1 MKIRFRKVFPRFTEE
16 VKRLRN
22 IERLAEI
29 RPPIP
34 SRRVILFL
42 LVILAD
48 AVVVWLLFEHTGL
61 RREAVF
67 MSGIFVLAG
76 LLWVTESLPLFATA
90 IVIIALEIIFI
101 ANPGNWP
108 GFGFADGNSPD
119 YQAFLSPLANP
130 IIVLFFGGF
139 VLAQAV
145 LKEGVDKAMASVI
158 LRWFGGKPRMVMLGL
173 MLITAVFSMWMSNTA
188 TTAMMIT
195 LVVPMLSQV
204 PTSDPL
210 RKGLLLSIPFA
221 ANIGGM
227 GTPIAS
233 PPNAVAVSF
242 LQQAG
247 YEISFSQWVLI
258 AVPLMVFLLFF
269 AWLLIGYLFPA
280 QDADVQLSAE
290 QRKIDRRG
298 WYVIVILVTTVLL
311 WLTDRFHGLST
322 AVVALFPA
330 VAFTATGLISRSD
343 INSLEWHILIL
354 IMGGIALGIG
364 MQTTG
369 LDTILVEA
377 IPVQGQAILAVLVVT
392 TILFSTFIS
401 NTAAANLLLPIGIT
415 YAIQQ
420 IGSEIASPGPIQIG
434 VGIALA
440 ASLAMSLPVST
451 PPNTIAYS
459 KGDLDTK
466 DFTKAGVIIG
476 AVSVTLIIL
485 LGNQVVSFWMG

>member
-1 MKIRFRKVFPRFTEE
+1 MKIRFREIFPRFTEE
-16 VKRLRN
+16 VKRLRHLEN
-22 IERLAEI
+22 LIEV
-29 RPPIP
+29 RPPIT
-34 SRRVILFL
+34 SRRAQLFL
-42 LVILAD
+42 LTLLID
-48 AVVVWLLFEHTGL
+48 AIVVWFLFENTNL
-61 RREAVF
+61 DREAIF

-76 LLWVTESLPLFATA
+76 LLWVTEALPLFATA
-90 IVIIALEIIFI
+90 IMIIALEIIFL
-101 ANPGNWP
+101 ANPGEWA
-108 GFGFADGNSPD
+108 GFGFTSGNPPD
-119 YQAFLSPLANP
+119 YQEFLSPLANP

-139 VLAQAV
+139 ILAQAV

-158 LRWFGGKPRMVMLGL
+158 LRWFGGKPNMVMLGL
-173 MLITAVFSMWMSNTA
+173 MIITAVFSMWMSNTA

-195 LVVPMLSQV
+195 LVVPMLYQI
-204 PTSDPL
+204 PEGDPL
-210 RKGLLLSIPFA
+210 RKSLLLCIPFA

-247 YEISFSQWVLI
+247 YDISFLQWVLI
-258 AVPLMVFLLFF
+258 AVPLMVFLLAF
-269 AWLLIGYLFPA
+269 AWLLLIKLFPP
-280 QDADVQLSAE
+280 QNPHILLMAE
-290 QRKIDRRG
+290 QRSIDRRG
-298 WYVIVILVTTVLL
+298 WYVIVVLVTTVLL

-330 VAFTATGLISRSD
+330 VAFTATGLITRSD

-364 MQTTG
+364 MQATG

-377 IPVQGQAILAVLVVT
+377 IPVQGQAITAALVIA

-420 IGSEIASPGPIQIG
+420 MDTDISGPGPIQLGIS
-434 VGIALA
+434 IALA

-459 KGDLDTK
+459 KGALESR
-466 DFTKAGVIIG
+466 DFSRTGVILG
-476 AVSVTLIIL
+476 LVSVVLIIF
-485 LGNQVVSFWMG
+485 LGNAVISFWLH

>member
-1 MKIRFRKVFPRFTEE
+1 
-16 VKRLRN
+16 
-22 IERLAEI
+22 
-29 RPPIP
+29 
-34 SRRVILFL
+34 
-42 LVILAD
+42 
-48 AVVVWLLFEHTGL
+48 
-61 RREAVF
+61 
-67 MSGIFVLAG
+67 MSGIFVLAV

-90 IVIIALEIIFI
+90 IVIIALEIIFL
-101 ANPGNWP
+101 ANPGDWV
-108 GFGFADGNSPD
+108 GFGFVNGDSPD
-119 YQAFLSPLANP
+119 YQDFLSPLSNP

-173 MLITAVFSMWMSNTA
+173 MLITALFSMWMSNTA

-195 LVVPMLSQV
+195 LVVPMLAQV
-204 PTSDPL
+204 PKGDPL
-210 RKGLLLSIPFA
+210 RKGLLLCIPFA

-247 YEISFSQWVLI
+247 YDISFLQWVLI
-258 AVPLMVFLLFF
+258 AVPLMIFLLAF
-269 AWLLIGYLFPA
+269 AWLLLGYLFTP
-280 QDADVQLSAE
+280 QDPSIKLSAE
-290 QRKIDRRG
+290 QRSIDRRG
-298 WYVIVILVTTVLL
+298 WYVIIVLVTTVLL

-364 MQTTG
+364 MQVTG

-377 IPVQGQAILAVLVVT
+377 IPVQGQAILAVLVIT
-392 TILFSTFIS
+392 TIVFSTFIS

-420 IGSEIASPGPIQIG
+420 MGAEISGPGPIQIG
-434 VGIALA
+434 VGIALT

-459 KGDLDTK
+459 KGDLETK
-466 DFTKAGVIIG
+466 DFTRAGVIVG
-476 AVSVTLIIL
+476 AVSIVLIIF
-485 LGNQVVSFWMG
+485 LGNAVVSFWVG

>member
-1 MKIRFRKVFPRFTEE
+1 MKIRFREIFPRFTEE
-16 VKRLRN
+16 VKRLRHLEN
-22 IERLAEI
+22 LIEV
-29 RPPIP
+29 RPPIT
-34 SRRVILFL
+34 SRRAQLFL
-42 LVILAD
+42 LTLLID
-48 AVVVWLLFEHTGL
+48 IVVTWLLLENTNL
-61 RREAVF
+61 NREAIF

-76 LLWVTESLPLFATA
+76 LLWVTEALPLFATA
-90 IVIIALEIIFI
+90 ILIIAMEIIFL
-101 ANPGNWP
+101 ANPGEWA
-108 GFGFADGNSPD
+108 GFGFANGSSPD
-119 YQAFLSPLANP
+119 YQEFLSPLANP

-139 VLAQAV
+139 LLAQAV

-173 MLITAVFSMWMSNTA
+173 MIITAVFSMWMSNTA

-195 LVVPMLSQV
+195 LVVPMLYQL
-204 PTSDPL
+204 PEGDPL
-210 RKGLLLSIPFA
+210 RKGLLLCIPFA

-247 YEISFSQWVLI
+247 YDISFLQWVLI
-258 AVPLMVFLLFF
+258 AVPLMVFLLAF
-269 AWLLIGYLFPA
+269 AWLLLVYLFPP
-280 QDADVQLSAE
+280 QNPHILLIAE
-290 QRKIDRRG
+290 QRSIDRRG
-298 WYVIVILVTTVLL
+298 WYVIIVLVTTVLL

-322 AVVALFPA
+322 AVVALLPA
-330 VAFTATGLISRSD
+330 VAFTATGLITRSD

-364 MQTTG
+364 MQATG

-377 IPVQGQAILAVLVVT
+377 IPVQGQAIMAALVIAT
-392 TILFSTFIS
+392 LLFSTFIS

-420 IGSEIASPGPIQIG
+420 LGSEISGPGPVQLG
-434 VGIALA
+434 VSIALA

-459 KGDLDTK
+459 KGDLESK
-466 DFTKAGVIIG
+466 DFSRTGIIIG
-476 AVSVTLIIL
+476 LVSVVLIIF
-485 LGNQVVSFWMG
+485 LGDAVITFWLG

>member
-1 MKIRFRKVFPRFTEE
+1 
-16 VKRLRN
+16 
-22 IERLAEI
+22 
-29 RPPIP
+29 
-34 SRRVILFL
+34 
-42 LVILAD
+42 
-48 AVVVWLLFEHTGL
+48 
-61 RREAVF
+61 

-76 LLWVTESLPLFATA
+76 LLWATEALPLFATA
-90 IVIIALEIIFI
+90 LLIIALEIILL
-101 ANPGNWP
+101 ANPGEWP
-108 GFGFADGNSPD
+108 GIGFADGDTPD
-119 YQAFLSPLANP
+119 YQFFLTPLSNP

-173 MLITAVFSMWMSNTA
+173 MLITTLFSMWMSNTA

-195 LVVPMLSQV
+195 LVVPMLAQL
-204 PTSDPL
+204 PKGDPL
-210 RKGLLLSIPFA
+210 RKGLLLCIPFA

-242 LQQAG
+242 LQQSG
-247 YEISFSQWVLI
+247 YSVSFLQWVLI
-258 AVPLMVFLLFF
+258 AVPLMVFLLAF
-269 AWLLIGYLFPA
+269 AWLLLGYLFAP
-280 QDADVQLSAE
+280 QDSSVQLRAA
-290 QRKIDRRG
+290 QRSIDRRG
-298 WYVIVILVTTVLL
+298 WYVIMVLVTTVLL
-311 WLTDRFHGLST
+311 WLTDRLHGLST
-322 AVVALFPA
+322 AVVALLPA
-330 VAFTATGLISRSD
+330 VAFTASGLITRSD

-364 MQTTG
+364 MQVTG
-369 LDTILVEA
+369 LDVLLVEA

-392 TILFSTFIS
+392 TLVFSTFIS

-415 YAIQQ
+415 FAIQQ
-420 IGSEIASPGPIQIG
+420 VDLSTTGVGPIPLG
-434 VGIALA
+434 VSIALA

-459 KGDLDTK
+459 KGDLATK

-476 AVSVTLIIL
+476 LVSIGLIIL
-485 LGNQVVSFWMG
+485 MGNQVVSFWMD

>member
-280 QDADVQLSAE
+280 QDADVQLNAE

>member
-1 MKIRFRKVFPRFTEE
+1 MKIRFREYYPRFTEE

-22 IERLAEI
+22 IERLADI

-34 SRRVILFL
+34 SRRVQLFL
-42 LVILAD
+42 FVLLTV
-48 AVVVWLLFEHTGL
+48 AVVVWLLLENTGL
-61 RREAVF
+61 NREAVF

-76 LLWVTESLPLFATA
+76 LLWVTEALPLFATA
-90 IVIIALEIIFI
+90 IVIIALEIIFL
-101 ANPGNWP
+101 ANPGEWA
-108 GFGFADGNSPD
+108 GFGFIDGNSPD
-119 YQAFLSPLANP
+119 YQEFLSPLANP

-139 VLAQAV
+139 ILAQAV

-173 MLITAVFSMWMSNTA
+173 MLITALFSMWMSNTA

-195 LVVPMLSQV
+195 LVVPMLAQV
-204 PTSDPL
+204 PREDPL
-210 RKGLLLSIPFA
+210 RKGLLLCIPFA

-247 YEISFSQWVLI
+247 YDISFLQWVLI
-258 AVPLMVFLLFF
+258 AVPLMIFLLVF
-269 AWLLIGYLFPA
+269 AWLMLGYLFPPM
-280 QDADVQLSAE
+280 DHSIILSAE
-290 QRKIDRRG
+290 QRQIDSRG
-298 WYVIVILVTTVLL
+298 WYVIIILVTTVLL

-343 INSLEWHILIL
+343 INGLEWHILIL

-364 MQTTG
+364 MQLTG

-377 IPVQGQAILAVLVVT
+377 IPVQGKAITAVLVVT
-392 TILFSTFIS
+392 TIIFSTFIS

-420 IGSEIASPGPIQIG
+420 LSTEVSGPGPIQLG

-459 KGDLDTK
+459 KGDLETK
-466 DFTKAGVIIG
+466 DFTRAGVIIG
-476 AVSVTLIIL
+476 AVSIALIIFM
-485 LGNQVVSFWMG
+485 GNQVVSFWLG

>member
-1 MKIRFRKVFPRFTEE
+1 VKIRFRKVFPRFTEE

-280 QDADVQLSAE
+280 QDADVQLNAE